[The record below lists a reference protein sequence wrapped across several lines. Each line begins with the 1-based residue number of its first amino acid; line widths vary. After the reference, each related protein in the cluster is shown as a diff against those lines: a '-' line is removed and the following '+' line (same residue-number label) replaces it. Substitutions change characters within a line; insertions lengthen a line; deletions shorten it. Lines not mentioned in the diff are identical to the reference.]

1 MDGSTH
7 TTKAAT
13 WLGMVYLMALA
24 QGFLWTVMPRHLEA
38 LGWTSAVI
46 GALYGSRKLFESLSM
61 GGWASLATEP
71 KATLKLVRVQ
81 LSLGALCML
90 ALPWIV
96 DDYGLWMCVLG
107 SGLVMGGALP
117 LVDTL
122 SMYAL
127 GAHRFGQ
134 IRAWGSL
141 GYGGMALISSY
152 WGMTRGYLGLAQLV
166 PWGMAILSC
175 AAAAAIWG
183 LKLPEAPATEDQVK
197 PVAKPGWSSLLK
209 LLGRPRLAALMGLSC
224 LHWALMAPYNM
235 FFVSL
240 CERKGVGAW
249 APGLSVALG
258 ISAEIL
264 VLWKAGALMQRWRPS
279 SLFALALSVTAAR
292 WLLTGALSGP
302 LVIALQLLHG
312 LSFGLFFTTA
322 IALLQRELEPSL
334 RARGQ
339 ASFYLVVFSLGSLVG
354 ESLAGFG
361 RQLWGVERLFM
372 AAGLVQTLLI
382 PLSLLYAL
390 WSWRAHKRVAN
401 LS

>member
-1 MDGSTH
+1 MKGAPH
-7 TTKAAT
+7 TKAAI
-13 WLGMVYLMALA
+13 WLGLVYLLALA

-38 LGWTSAVI
+38 LGWTSALI
-46 GALYGSRKLFESLSM
+46 GTLYGSRKLFESLSM
-61 GGWASLATEP
+61 GGWASLATAP

-90 ALPWIV
+90 ALPWV
-96 DDYGLWMCVLG
+96 VEDYTLWMCVLG

-141 GYGGMALISSY
+141 GYGGMALLSSY
-152 WGMTRGYLGLAQLV
+152 WGMTRGYVGLAQLV
-166 PWGMAILSC
+166 PWGMAILACGS
-175 AAAAAIWG
+175 AAAIWG
-183 LKLPEAPATEDQVK
+183 LRLPESAPTDAMLK
-197 PVAKPGWSSLLK
+197 PTAAPSWRSLFK
-209 LLGRPRLAALMGLSC
+209 LLRRPSLAALMGMSC

-240 CERKGVGAW
+240 CEQKGVGAW

-264 VLWKAGALMQRWRPS
+264 ILWKAGALMQRWRPS
-279 SLFALALSVTAAR
+279 SLFAIAMSVTALR
-292 WLLTGALSGP
+292 WVLTGYMSGP
-302 LVIALQLLHG
+302 FVIALQLLHG

-322 IALLQRELEPSL
+322 IALLQRELEPGL

-354 ESLAGFG
+354 ESAAGFG
-361 RQLWGVERLFM
+361 RDLWGVERLFIG
-372 AAGLVQTLLI
+372 AGLVQSLLI
-382 PLSLLYAL
+382 PASLLYAL
-390 WSWRAHKRVAN
+390 WAHRAHKRVAN